1 MLHYPVEADV
11 LLFLRNIV
19 ASLQSFAKAHSVALT
34 FESDREVLRLP
45 HHPEAIGS
53 DVMQLLCRIVTFTPQ
68 NQRVKL
74 TATLIHEGDA
84 FYVKLMIENTGVNLS
99 LIKEIAANTRHPV
112 IVHADR
118 ERSTAYELHWHL
130 EKPIETPP
138 TVSQNIVH
146 PPDNVRGYYAS
157 VRERLSNHFKK
168 QENRVALLAAENPK
182 EAVFLQKIIA
192 VVNVHISDETF
203 DVEQLARSMAMSRMQ
218 LHRRMKPLV
227 NQTPAHYIRDVRLKK
242 AKELIEQTDVSIGDI
257 SFQVGF
263 QSQSHFTKAFIEKF
277 GVRPMAYRRGKTP

>member
-1 MLHYPVEADV
+1 
-11 LLFLRNIV
+11 
-19 ASLQSFAKAHSVALT
+19 
-34 FESDREVLRLP
+34 
-45 HHPEAIGS
+45 
-53 DVMQLLCRIVTFTPQ
+53 
-68 NQRVKL
+68 
-74 TATLIHEGDA
+74 
-84 FYVKLMIENTGVNLS
+84 
-99 LIKEIAANTRHPV
+99 
-112 IVHADR
+112 
-118 ERSTAYELHWHL
+118 
-130 EKPIETPP
+130 
-138 TVSQNIVH
+138 VH

-157 VRERLSNHFKK
+157 VRERLSKHFKK

-263 QSQSHFTKAFIEKF
+263 QSQSHFTKAFIEQF
-277 GVRPMAYRRGKTP
+277 GVRPMAYRRGKNP